1 MELKGENLSFKY
13 DSSKRWIL
21 KDLNINIKSGEIKGL
36 VGDSGSGKS
45 TLSKILAGYIDN
57 KNFEGKVEINGLN
70 ISKNEYNPVQ
80 LIFQHPEQTMNP
92 KWKMKDILYESWNV
106 DEDIIEKFGI
116 QKSWL
121 NRWPNE
127 LSGGELQRFSVLR
140 ALSHNTKF
148 LIADE
153 MTTML
158 DAVTQVQIWNLV
170 IDLVRMKN
178 IGMLVVSH
186 DKDLIKKICDEVVY
200 LDDINNF

>member
-1 MELKGENLSFKY
+1 MELKGKNISFKY
-13 DSSKRWIL
+13 LSSKKWIL
-21 KDLNINIKSGEIKGL
+21 KDLNISLKSGEIKGL

-45 TLSKILAGYIDN
+45 TLSKILSGYIEE
-57 KNFEGKVEINGLN
+57 KKFEGDIIIDGLN
-70 ISKNEYNPVQ
+70 TPKNGFNPVQ

-106 DEDIIEKFGI
+106 TDDLIEEFGI

-140 ALSHNTKF
+140 ALSPHTQF

-158 DAVTQVQIWNLV
+158 DAVTQVQIWDLV
-170 IDLVRMKN
+170 IKIAKKRK

-186 DKDLIKKICDEVVY
+186 DKDLIDKICDDIVY
-200 LDDINNF
+200 LNDINNI

>member
-127 LSGGELQRFSVLR
+127 LSGGESFRDFQFLELFLLI
-140 ALSHNTKF
+140 LSF
-148 LIADE
+148 
-153 MTTML
+153 
-158 DAVTQVQIWNLV
+158 
-170 IDLVRMKN
+170 
-178 IGMLVVSH
+178 
-186 DKDLIKKICDEVVY
+186 
-200 LDDINNF
+200 